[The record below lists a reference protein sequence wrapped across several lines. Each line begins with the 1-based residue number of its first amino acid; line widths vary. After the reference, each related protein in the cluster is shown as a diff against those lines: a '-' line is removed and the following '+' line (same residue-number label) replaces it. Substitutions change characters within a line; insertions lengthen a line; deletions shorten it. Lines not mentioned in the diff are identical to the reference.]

1 MNKSLEVLQRTNTFR
16 LSKHRHRKSLA
27 IYYVIQVTKDADDW
41 YFMEEVRAVVDPKR
55 NRAGRFGTHWK
66 FRELKDAQR
75 LMSFLSLKWP

>member
-1 MNKSLEVLQRTNTFR
+1 MNKSLEVLQRTETFR

-27 IYYVIQVTKDADDW
+27 IYYVIQVTNGVNDW
-41 YFMEEVRAVVDPKR
+41 YFMEEVREIIDPNR
-55 NRAGRFGTHWK
+55 NHAGRFGTHWK